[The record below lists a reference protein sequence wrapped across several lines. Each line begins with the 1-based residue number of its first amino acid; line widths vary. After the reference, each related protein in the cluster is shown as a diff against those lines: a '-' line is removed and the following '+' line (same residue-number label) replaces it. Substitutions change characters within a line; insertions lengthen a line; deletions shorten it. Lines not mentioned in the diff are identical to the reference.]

1 MLLLALGG
9 EASKARMDLLELGR
23 PPGKLRLTG
32 EQIVPAKSKCHSNIC
47 KAACK
52 RCREVSST
60 KVKDGKAAW
69 GAGGCTR
76 RILFP
81 FARAGCVSFSLLLT
95 CVVFPPPTVDLGR
108 GSFHKTKANLRFS

>member
-9 EASKARMDLLELGR
+9 EASRAPMDLLELGR

-32 EQIVPAKSKCHSNIC
+32 KQLVPAKSKCHCNIC

-52 RCREVSST
+52 RCREVSNM

-69 GAGGCTR
+69 GAGG
-76 RILFP
+76 
-81 FARAGCVSFSLLLT
+81 
-95 CVVFPPPTVDLGR
+95 
-108 GSFHKTKANLRFS
+108 

>member
-9 EASKARMDLLELGR
+9 EASKAHMDLLELGR
-23 PPGKLRLTG
+23 SPGKLRLTG

-52 RCREVSST
+52 RCREVSNT

-69 GAGGCTR
+69 GAWGCTPR
-76 RILFP
+76 MQIFCRGF
-81 FARAGCVSFSLLLT
+81 SFSLR
-95 CVVFPPPTVDLGR
+95 VQDLF
-108 GSFHKTKANLRFS
+108 SFLYY

>member
-9 EASKARMDLLELGR
+9 EASKARIDLLELGR

-76 RILFP
+76 RMQIFCRGFSFP
-81 FARAGCVSFSLLLT
+81 LREQD
-95 CVVFPPPTVDLGR
+95 VFCFLYY
-108 GSFHKTKANLRFS
+108 